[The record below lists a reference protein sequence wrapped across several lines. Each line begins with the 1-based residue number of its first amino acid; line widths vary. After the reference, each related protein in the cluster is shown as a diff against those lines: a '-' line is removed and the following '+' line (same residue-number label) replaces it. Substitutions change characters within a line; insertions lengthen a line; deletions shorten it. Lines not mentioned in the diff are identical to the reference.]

1 MRAKGQETAFQDS
14 SQHLRIAR
22 WPAGSAAARR
32 GTRGERAPQ
41 LLGLSTTP
49 FHKGGTSRKPPR
61 GVRARSAAGPGVRGP
76 AGAVV
81 ASQGA
86 GEQRGPRATVAS
98 VSSDWERA
106 GPGHQAATAKG
117 TERRGSLCAAR
128 GRGAGSGGVL
138 PARAVA
144 RGTWKARAA
153 EGRASGPVRGAGTV
167 GTVASRARCGRNG
180 PRRRP
185 PAGRANCPSVGK
197 PRACRVWQGTRCP
210 STCLVTMAAASR
222 GQETCWG

>member
-1 MRAKGQETAFQDS
+1 MLTPSSGKRMRAKGQETAFQDS

-61 GVRARSAAGPGVRGP
+61 GVRAQSAAGPGVRGP

-86 GEQRGPRATVAS
+86 GEQRGPPRHSGICELRLGAGRSRAPGCHSKGHRETGQPVCCA
-98 VSSDWERA
+98 RA
-106 GPGHQAATAKG
+106 GGGVRRHAPGKG
-117 TERRGSLCAAR
+117 SGPGDVESA
-128 GRGAGSGGVL
+128 GRGGEGQ
-138 PARAVA
+138 RA
-144 RGTWKARAA
+144 
-153 EGRASGPVRGAGTV
+153 GAG
-167 GTVASRARCGRNG
+167 GRYG
-180 PRRRP
+180 GDSGVQG
-185 PAGRANCPSVGK
+185 A
-197 PRACRVWQGTRCP
+197 VWQERT
-210 STCLVTMAAASR
+210 A
-222 GQETCWG
+222 

>member
-86 GEQRGPRATVAS
+86 GEQRGPPRHSGICELRLGAGRSRAPGCHSKGHRETGQPVL
-98 VSSDWERA
+98 RA
-106 GPGHQAATAKG
+106 GG
-117 TERRGSLCAAR
+117 
-128 GRGAGSGGVL
+128 GRGPAACSRQGQWPGG
-138 PARAVA
+138 
-144 RGTWKARAA
+144 RGKR
-153 EGRASGPVRGAGTV
+153 
-167 GTVASRARCGRNG
+167 G
-180 PRRRP
+180 PRRGG
-185 PAGRANCPSVGK
+185 PAGRCGGQVRWGQWRPGRGVAGTDRVGDHQLAGQTVRLWGNRG
-197 PRACRVWQGTRCP
+197 RAGFG
-210 STCLVTMAAASR
+210 R
-222 GQETCWG
+222 GRDAPAPA

>member
-1 MRAKGQETAFQDS
+1 MLTPSSGKRMRAKGQETAFQDS

-98 VSSDWERA
+98 VSSDWEQA

-128 GRGAGSGGVL
+128 GRGRGPAACSRQGQWPGG
-138 PARAVA
+138 
-144 RGTWKARAA
+144 RGKR
-153 EGRASGPVRGAGTV
+153 
-167 GTVASRARCGRNG
+167 G
-180 PRRRP
+180 PRRGG
-185 PAGRANCPSVGK
+185 PAGRCGGQVRWGQWRPGRGVAGTDRVGDHQLAGQTVRLWGNRG
-197 PRACRVWQGTRCP
+197 RAGFG
-210 STCLVTMAAASR
+210 R
-222 GQETCWG
+222 GRDAPAPA

>member
-1 MRAKGQETAFQDS
+1 MLTPSSGKRMRAKGQETAFQDS

-86 GEQRGPRATVAS
+86 GEQRGPPRHSGICELRLGAGRSRAPGCHSKGHRETGQPVCC
-98 VSSDWERA
+98 VRA
-106 GPGHQAATAKG
+106 GGGVRRRVPGKG
-117 TERRGSLCAAR
+117 SGPGDVES
-128 GRGAGSGGVL
+128 AGSGGEGQ
-138 PARAVA
+138 RA
-144 RGTWKARAA
+144 
-153 EGRASGPVRGAGTV
+153 GAG
-167 GTVASRARCGRNG
+167 GRYG
-180 PRRRP
+180 GDSGVQG
-185 PAGRANCPSVGK
+185 A
-197 PRACRVWQGTRCP
+197 VWQEQT
-210 STCLVTMAAASR
+210 A
-222 GQETCWG
+222 